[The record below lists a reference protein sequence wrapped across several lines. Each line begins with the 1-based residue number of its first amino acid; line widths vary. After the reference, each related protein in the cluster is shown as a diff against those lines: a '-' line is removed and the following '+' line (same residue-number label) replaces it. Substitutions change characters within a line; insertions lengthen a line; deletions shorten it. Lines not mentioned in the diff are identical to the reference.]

1 MKDQPYQ
8 YLPLMCMH
16 IAGVCC
22 QLDFSSEACHVSM
35 FACDC
40 VARVGSLHRVRDG
53 NIIQIVKKDPQLP
66 QAFYPVSSVDIQ
78 SGDYIVGQCVY
89 DNNDNR
95 TVLVG

>member
-1 MKDQPYQ
+1 
-8 YLPLMCMH
+8 MH

-53 NIIQIVKKDPQLP
+53 NIILIGKMDARWPE
-66 QAFYPVSSVDIQ
+66 AFYPVSSVDIQ
-78 SGDYIVGQCVY
+78 SGDYVVGQCVF
-89 DNNDNR
+89 DNNETR
-95 TVLVG
+95 AIEFG